1 MASSERDSRPGSER
15 SGLANGL
22 SAQDVLERV
31 PQQAPF
37 RFIDAIHELDR
48 EHIVASYRFPEDAD
62 FYRGHFPG
70 NPITPGVILVETMAQ
85 AGVVAQGIYL
95 YALEF
100 SAEEVE
106 KVITVFTD
114 ANVEFSGQVLPGD
127 RVTTTGRVKFFRRKK
142 LRATVEMRK
151 DDGSLVCSGELSG
164 MGVPK

>member
-1 MASSERDSRPGSER
+1 MARGSDHRAKSGPVAGPE
-15 SGLANGL
+15 GLAGEE
-22 SAQDVLERV
+22 VLALV

-70 NPITPGVILVETMAQ
+70 NPITPGVILVEAMAQ

-100 SAEEVE
+100 SSEEVE

-114 ANVEFSGQVLPGD
+114 ANVEFSGQVSPGD
-127 RVTTTGRVKFFRRKK
+127 RVTTTGRVVFFRRKK
-142 LRATVEMRK
+142 LRAQVEMRK
-151 DDGSLVCSGELSG
+151 DDGTLVCSGELSG
-164 MGVPK
+164 MGVAR